1 MALRDRILEYLR
13 AVPEEEHRRAVQRA
27 WEAGYDDGGEDEP
40 PSGDLAKFGYRRATA
55 GSIRD
60 FGGLDYGAVQDTAW
74 RVFLMSPVAKRYLH
88 VKRDYELGGGVVPAS
103 DSDQLTDYLQA
114 FWADNKLD
122 SRAKKFALQLHLL
135 GEQMYPVFVRATDGR
150 VRLGYID
157 PVEIEKVITHPDNVL
172 EKWIVVLKPAEA
184 DSDEPWRERTERQ
197 RLYRIVRVDEGAA
210 DGNRVEPGQHPGKL
224 VTNEQ
229 ATIEDWERQV
239 WEHYGV
245 DGYEGA
251 CFYFSRNDLS
261 NQARGYTDLLQVA
274 DWIDQDEMVLFD
286 LADRENAAGYFF
298 GDVTLTGANEDEVK
312 KRSAQIAQS
321 PPKKGSYRVHNENE
335 QWNLNA
341 PDLKQQPSIETHRE
355 LNTFTLGGLGLPRHW
370 YGYGDETNRATAQ
383 AQNDPT
389 WRTMEQDQD
398 GVRDMFVALL
408 AFARD
413 QAEIAGPVDWDEG
426 TDVDLT
432 MPEMTVRD
440 MAALSTA
447 SSTLAT
453 ALMIAVDQGWLS
465 RETAAKVFARV
476 VEEMGV
482 EVDVQEE
489 LKQAQVATDGAA
501 LGGQTDRNSW
511 LQAHGVAVA
520 DEEPTPITFG
530 AE

>member
-1 MALRDRILEYLR
+1 MAIRDRILEILK
-13 AVPEEEHRRAVQRA
+13 AVPAEDHERALARA

-60 FGGLDYGAVQDTAW
+60 FGGLDYGSVLDTAW

-88 VKRDYELGGGVVPAS
+88 VKRDYELGGGVTPAS
-103 DSDQLTDYLQA
+103 DDDALTEHLQA

-135 GEQMYPVFVRATDGR
+135 GEQMFPVFVRATDGR

-157 PVEIEKVITHPDNVL
+157 PVEIERVISHPDNVL
-172 EKWIVVLKPAEA
+172 EKWIVVLKPVEA
-184 DSDEPWRERTERQ
+184 DSDEPWRARTDRQ
-197 RLYRIVRVDEGAA
+197 RLYRIVRLDEGAM
-210 DGNRVEPGQHPGKL
+210 DGDEVQPGEHAGKL
-224 VTNEQ
+224 VTHEQ
-229 ATIEDWERQV
+229 AALEDWEREV
-239 WEHYGV
+239 WAHYGV
-245 DGYEGA
+245 DGYEGS

-261 NQARGYTDLLQVA
+261 NQSRGYSDLLQVA

-286 LADRENAAGYFF
+286 LAERENVAGYFF
-298 GDVTLTGANEDEVK
+298 GDVTIEGAQPDEVK
-312 KRSAQIAQS
+312 QRAAEIAQS
-321 PPKKGSYRVHNENE
+321 PPKKGSWKVHNERE

-398 GVRDMFVALL
+398 GVRDMFIALL

-413 QAEIAGPVDWDEG
+413 QAEIAHTVEWDEG
-426 TDVDLT
+426 ADVDLT

-440 MAALSTA
+440 LASLSTSA
-447 SSTLAT
+447 SALAT
-453 ALMIAVDQGWLS
+453 ALMIAEDRGWLS
-465 RETAAKVFARV
+465 QETAAEVFARV
-476 VEEMGV
+476 VAEMGV

-489 LKQAQVATDGAA
+489 LKKAQVAVQDGQ
-501 LGGQTDRNSW
+501 LDGQMDRNSW
-511 LQAHGVAVA
+511 LQAHGVLTA
-520 DEEPTPITFG
+520 DEPTAVTFG
-530 AE
+530 DR